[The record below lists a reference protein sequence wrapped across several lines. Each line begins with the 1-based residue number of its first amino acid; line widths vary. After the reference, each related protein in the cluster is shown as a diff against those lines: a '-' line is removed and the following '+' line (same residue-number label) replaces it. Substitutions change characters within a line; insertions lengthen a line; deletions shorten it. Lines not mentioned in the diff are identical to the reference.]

1 MHPTLVVTNEVEK
14 SFWKVRTSRMAIK
27 RGNAKDSFEEQETFD
42 VVWYQ
47 QQIRTL
53 QGTIDMLQGELE
65 GMRQQQRAIYI
76 KDLES
81 RLYEMQRELM
91 TAHRRNKKLTGTLQE
106 AKEKL
111 QILKEKVEQLSAPP
125 NNYGVFLGGNE
136 DGSIDIDV
144 SGRKWR
150 VNLDPGLKAEDL
162 SVGQEVIVN
171 SGMNVVGIKPPE
183 RHGEVVKIKERVADE
198 LAIISLRTDE
208 ERVVRVAA
216 SLKDESLKTGDN
228 VLLNHTTSMLMEKL
242 PKREVEDLL
251 LEEVP
256 DIGYADIGGLDT
268 QIEAIRDAIE
278 MPYLY
283 PKEYEEFNLS
293 PPKGVLL
300 YGPPGCGKTL
310 IARAVASGIAERV
323 RKQTGRAEVRGYFIN
338 IKGPELLNK
347 YVGETERKI
356 REIFQ
361 KARDK
366 SREGFPVII
375 FFDEMD
381 SLFRSRGMGI
391 SSDMESTLVPQFL
404 AEIDGVENLR
414 DVIVIGASNRQ
425 DLLDPAVLRPG
436 RLDIKIKIDRPNMEG
451 AKDIFAIYLTPDLPF
466 AEETC
471 QQFNGDTEAI
481 SKHFIN
487 EAANTMYAMTDENR
501 FIEVT
506 YARGERETLFFKDFV
521 SGAMIENIVSR
532 AKKAAIK
539 RFIGSD
545 GSEKGMCLDDLKAAI
560 REEYQ
565 ENEDLPNTTNPDDWA
580 KISGRKGEKIV
591 NIRALINEPTQEKKQ
606 NVRVTRGGT
615 FL

>member
-1 MHPTLVVTNEVEK
+1 
-14 SFWKVRTSRMAIK
+14 MAIK
-27 RGNAKDSFEEQETFD
+27 RGNSTESFEEQETFD
-42 VVWYQ
+42 IVWYQ
-47 QQIRTL
+47 RQIRTL

-65 GMRQQQRAIYI
+65 SMRQQQRAVYV

-111 QILKEKVEQLSAPP
+111 QILKEKVDQLSAPP
-125 NNYGVFLGGNE
+125 NNYGVFLGANE
-136 DGSIDIDV
+136 DGTVDIDI

-150 VNLDPGLKAEDL
+150 VNLDPGLKEQDL
-162 SVGQEVIVN
+162 SAGQEVVVN
-171 SGMNVVGIKPPE
+171 SGMNVVGIKASE
-183 RHGEVVKIKERVADE
+183 RHGDVVKIKEQIDDE
-198 LAIISLRTDE
+198 LAIVGLRTDE
-208 ERVVRVAA
+208 ERVVRIAA
-216 SLKDESLKTGDN
+216 SLKDESLKAGDN
-228 VLLNHTTSMLMEKL
+228 VLLNHTTSMLMDKL

-268 QIEAIRDAIE
+268 QIEAIRDAVE

-310 IARAVASGIAERV
+310 IARAVASSIAERV
-323 RKQTGRAEVRGYFIN
+323 RKQTGRKEVRGYFIN

-366 SREGFPVII
+366 SKEGFPVII

-404 AEIDGVENLR
+404 AEIDGVENLQ

-436 RLDIKIKIDRPNMEG
+436 RLDIKIKIDRPNLEG
-451 AKDIFAIYLTPDLPF
+451 AKDIFGIYLTPDLPF
-466 AEETC
+466 AEKVH
-471 QQFNGDTEAI
+471 QQFDGDTEAI

-487 EAANTMYAMTDENR
+487 EAASEMYAATEENR

-532 AKKAAIK
+532 AKKTAIK

-545 GSEKGMCLDDLKAAI
+545 GAEKGMQLDDIKAAI
-560 REEYQ
+560 REEYH

-591 NIRALINEPTQEKKQ
+591 NIRALINEPEQEKKQ

>member
-1 MHPTLVVTNEVEK
+1 
-14 SFWKVRTSRMAIK
+14 MAIK
-27 RGNAKDSFEEQETFD
+27 RGNSEDDFEEQKTLD

-47 QQIRTL
+47 QQMRAL
-53 QGTIDMLQGELE
+53 QGTIDMLEGELE
-65 GMRQQQRAIYI
+65 SMRQQQRVVHV
-76 KDLES
+76 KELETQ
-81 RLYEMQRELM
+81 LYETQRELM
-91 TAHRRNKKLTGTLQE
+91 AAERRNKRLMSTLQE

-111 QILKEKVEQLSAPP
+111 QILKEKVAQLSAPP
-125 NNYGVFLGGNE
+125 NNYGVFLGANE
-136 DGSIDIDV
+136 DDTVDIDI

-150 VNLDPGLKAEDL
+150 VNMDPALKGKPLA
-162 SVGQEVIVN
+162 VGQEVIVN
-171 SGMNVVGIKPPE
+171 SGMNVVAIKSAE
-183 RHGEVVKIKERVADE
+183 RHGDVVKIKERIEGE
-198 LAIISLRTDE
+198 LAIVSLRTDE
-208 ERVVRVAA
+208 ERVVRIAE
-216 SLKDESLKTGDN
+216 SLKEVPLKTGDN

-256 DIGYADIGGLDT
+256 DIGYTDIGGLDT

-278 MPYLY
+278 LPYLY

-310 IARAVASGIAERV
+310 IARAVASSIAERV
-323 RKQTGRAEVRGYFIN
+323 RKESGNDEVRGYFIN

-356 REIFQ
+356 REVFQ

-404 AEIDGVENLR
+404 SEIDGVENLR

-436 RLDIKIKIDRPNMEG
+436 RLDIKIKIDRPNEEG
-451 AKDIFAIYLTPDLPF
+451 AKDIFAIYLTPELPF
-466 AEETC
+466 DKNSC
-471 QQFNGDTEAI
+471 QQFAGDTQAVAD
-481 SKHFIN
+481 HFID
-487 EAANTMYAMTDENR
+487 EAVREMYATTDDNR

-539 RFIGSD
+539 RFIGSNGTD
-545 GSEKGMCLDDLKAAI
+545 KGMCLDDLKGAI
-560 REEYQ
+560 REEYH

-591 NIRALINEPTQEKKQ
+591 NIRALINEPARDKKQ
-606 NVRVTRGGT
+606 DTRVTRGGT

>member
-1 MHPTLVVTNEVEK
+1 
-14 SFWKVRTSRMAIK
+14 MAIK
-27 RGNAKDSFEEQETFD
+27 RGNSKDPFEEQETFD

-81 RLYEMQRELM
+81 RLYEIQRELM

-125 NNYGVFLGGNE
+125 NNYGVFLGANE

-171 SGMNVVGIKPPE
+171 SGMNVVGIKAPE
-183 RHGEVVKIKERVADE
+183 RHGEVVKIKERIADE

-216 SLKDESLKTGDN
+216 SLKDEALKTGDN

-323 RKQTGRAEVRGYFIN
+323 RKQTGRAEIRGYFIN

-366 SREGFPVII
+366 SKEGFPVII

-436 RLDIKIKIDRPNMEG
+436 RLDIKIKIDRPSMEG

-466 AEETC
+466 SEETC
-471 QQFNGDTEAI
+471 QRFNGDTEAI

-487 EAANTMYAMTDENR
+487 EAASTMYAMTDENL

-545 GSEKGMCLDDLKAAI
+545 GAEKGMCLDDLKAAI

-606 NVRVTRGGT
+606 SVRVTRGGT

>member
-1 MHPTLVVTNEVEK
+1 
-14 SFWKVRTSRMAIK
+14 MAIK
-27 RGNAKDSFEEQETFD
+27 RGNSEDAFEEQKTLD

-47 QQIRTL
+47 QQMRAL
-53 QGTIDMLQGELE
+53 QGTIDMLEGELE
-65 GMRQQQRAIYI
+65 SMRQQQRVVHV
-76 KDLES
+76 KELETQ
-81 RLYEMQRELM
+81 LYETQRELM
-91 TAHRRNKKLTGTLQE
+91 AAERRNKRLTHTLQE

-111 QILKEKVEQLSAPP
+111 QILKEKVVQLSAPP
-125 NNYGVFLGGNE
+125 NNYGVFLGANE
-136 DGSIDIDV
+136 DGTVDIDI

-150 VNLDPGLKAEDL
+150 VNIDPALKDKTLAM
-162 SVGQEVIVN
+162 GQEVIVN
-171 SGMNVVGIKPPE
+171 SGMNVVAIKDAE
-183 RHGEVVKIKERVADE
+183 RHGDIVKIKERIEDE
-198 LAIISLRTDE
+198 LAVISLRTDE
-208 ERVVRVAA
+208 ERVVRIAE
-216 SLKDESLKTGDN
+216 SLKEETLKTGDN

-256 DIGYADIGGLDT
+256 DIGYTDIGGLDT

-278 MPYLY
+278 LPYLY

-310 IARAVASGIAERV
+310 IARAVASSIAERV
-323 RKQTGRAEVRGYFIN
+323 RKESGNDEVRGYFIN

-356 REIFQ
+356 REVFQ

-366 SREGFPVII
+366 SKEGFPVII

-404 AEIDGVENLR
+404 SEIDGVENLR

-436 RLDIKIKIDRPNMEG
+436 RLDVKIKIDRPNLDG
-451 AKDIFAIYLTPDLPF
+451 AKDIFAIYLTPELPF
-466 AEETC
+466 AEEVY
-471 QQFNGDTEAI
+471 QQFQGDTKAAVD
-481 SKHFIN
+481 HFID
-487 EAANTMYAMTDENR
+487 EAAREMYATTDENR

-545 GSEKGMCLDDLKAAI
+545 GAEKGICLDDLKAAI
-560 REEYQ
+560 REEYH

-591 NIRALINEPTQEKKQ
+591 NIRALINEPTREKKQ
-606 NVRVTRGGT
+606 DVRVTRGGT

>member
-1 MHPTLVVTNEVEK
+1 
-14 SFWKVRTSRMAIK
+14 MAIK
-27 RGNAKDSFEEQETFD
+27 RGNSTDSFEEKESGD
-42 VVWYQ
+42 AVWYQ

-53 QGTIDMLQGELE
+53 QGTIDMLEGELE
-65 GMRQQQRAIYI
+65 SMRQQQRAVYV
-76 KDLES
+76 KDLET

-91 TAHRRNKKLTGTLQE
+91 TAHRRNKKLTSTLQE

-111 QILKEKVEQLSAPP
+111 EILKEKVAQLSAPP
-125 NNYGVFLGGNE
+125 NNYGVFLASNE
-136 DGSIDIDV
+136 DGTVDIDI

-150 VNLDPGLKAEDL
+150 VNLDPSLRDKDL
-162 SVGQEVIVN
+162 AVGQEVIVN
-171 SGMNVVGIKPPE
+171 SGMNVVDIKTAE
-183 RHGEVVKIKERVADE
+183 KHGDVVKIKERIADE
-198 LAIISLRTDE
+198 RAIVSLRTDE
-208 ERVVRVAA
+208 ERVVRI
-216 SLKDESLKTGDN
+216 SESLKEESLKIGDH

-256 DIGYADIGGLDT
+256 NIGYTDIGGLDT
-268 QIEAIRDAIE
+268 QIEAIRDAVE
-278 MPYLY
+278 LPYLY
-283 PKEYEEFNLS
+283 PKEYKEFNLS

-310 IARAVASGIAERV
+310 IARAVASSIAERV
-323 RKQTGRAEVRGYFIN
+323 RKETGRDEIRGYFIN

-356 REIFQ
+356 REVFQ

-404 AEIDGVENLR
+404 SEIDGVENLR

-436 RLDIKIKIDRPNMEG
+436 RLDVKIKIDRPNLEG
-451 AKDIFAIYLTPDLPF
+451 AKDIFGIYLTPNLPF
-466 AEETC
+466 SEETC
-471 QQFNGDTEAI
+471 QQFDGDPQAI
-481 SKHFIN
+481 AKHFIDD
-487 EAANTMYAMTDENR
+487 AANEMYATTDENR

-532 AKKAAIK
+532 AKKTAIK

-545 GSEKGMCLDDLKAAI
+545 GIDKGMRLEDLRAAI
-560 REEYQ
+560 REEYH

>member
-1 MHPTLVVTNEVEK
+1 
-14 SFWKVRTSRMAIK
+14 MAIK
-27 RGNAKDSFEEQETFD
+27 RGNSEDSFEEQKTVD

-47 QQIRTL
+47 QQMRAL
-53 QGTIDMLQGELE
+53 QGTIDLLEGELE
-65 GMRQQQRAIYI
+65 SLRQQQGTVYV
-76 KDLES
+76 KDLETQ
-81 RLYEMQRELM
+81 LYDTQRELM
-91 TAHRRNKKLTGTLQE
+91 AAHRRNKRLTGTLQE

-111 QILKEKVEQLSAPP
+111 QILKEKVDQLSAPP
-125 NNYGVFLGGNE
+125 NNYGVFLGTNK
-136 DGSIDIDV
+136 DGTVDVDI

-150 VNLDPGLKAEDL
+150 VNIDPALKDKNLA
-162 SVGQEVIVN
+162 VGQEVIVN
-171 SGMNVVGIKPPE
+171 SGMNVVDIKNAE
-183 RHGEVVKIKERVADE
+183 RHGDVVKIKERIEDE
-198 LAIISLRTDE
+198 LAIVSLRTDE
-208 ERVVRVAA
+208 ERVVRIAEP
-216 SLKDESLKTGDN
+216 LKAETLKTGDP

-256 DIGYADIGGLDT
+256 DIGYTDIGGLDT

-278 MPYLY
+278 LPYLY
-283 PKEYEEFNLS
+283 PKEYQEFNLS

-310 IARAVASGIAERV
+310 IARAVASSIAERV
-323 RKQTGRAEVRGYFIN
+323 RKESGRDDVRGYFIN

-356 REIFQ
+356 REVFQ

-366 SREGFPVII
+366 SKEGFPVII

-404 AEIDGVENLR
+404 SEIDGVENLR

-436 RLDIKIKIDRPNMEG
+436 RLDVKIKIDRPNFEG

-466 AEETC
+466 AENIR
-471 QQFNGDTEAI
+471 QQFDGDTQAAAD
-481 SKHFIN
+481 HFIDT
-487 EAANTMYAMTDENR
+487 AAREMYATTDENR

-545 GSEKGMCLDDLKAAI
+545 GTNKGLCLEDLTAAI
-560 REEYQ
+560 REEYH

-591 NIRALINEPTQEKKQ
+591 NIRALTSEPATEKKQ
-606 NVRVTRGGT
+606 DIRVTRGGT